1 MRLGLEPLPPKII
14 KYRNYK
20 NFHKDKFRSL
30 FKKRLN
36 DFKADDITVDI
47 FKMTFLNV
55 LNKFAPLKKKYLR
68 ANHSR
73 FVNKE
78 LNKTIMQRS
87 RLRNANLTNKN
98 KTRAV
103 RIAYK
108 RQRNVCVSILRK
120 SEKYYY
126 ENLSAKNI
134 TDNKK
139 FWGTVK
145 PLFSNNVISDTS
157 ITLNEEEKL
166 IKNEYE
172 IANIFNTFFI
182 ETVPNLG
189 TKVDE
194 GYLCNASNIS
204 DPIEKAMQKYKN
216 HQSMSI
222 IKKMVSTV
230 HENFWSIKSFPSS
243 LLPQM
248 IYHNK

>member
-36 DFKADDITVDI
+36 DFKADDTTVDI

-78 LNKTIMQRS
+78 LNKAIMQRS
-87 RLRNANLTNKN
+87 RLRNAYLKDR
-98 KTRAV
+98 TRAA

-108 RQRNVCVSILRK
+108 KQRNVCVSILRK
-120 SEKYYY
+120 SKKCYY
-126 ENLSAKNI
+126 ENLDTKNI

-145 PLFSNNVISDTS
+145 PLFSNKVRSNTY
-157 ITLNEEEKL
+157 ITLNEDEKL
-166 IKNEYE
+166 IKNEYQ

-204 DPIEKAMQKYKN
+204 DPIEKAIQKYKN

-230 HENFWSIKSFPSS
+230 HENFLSIKSFPSS